1 MNSQSALSF
10 VLGHD
15 IFLAWAAYLAAA
27 IVAYLLLLWPLRA
40 VRPLWLQFLL
50 RGVAAAVLFTPALVQ
65 VSELRLLVPA
75 WFTALY
81 GVLQKADDVVQT
93 SLMALVAGVAV
104 GLLLGAVQAWITHRK
119 DEREDQQ
126 RRAAAAV
133 RHTRD
138 SRAAPAASA

>member
-1 MNSQSALSF
+1 MNSQSALLF

-15 IFLAWAAYLAAA
+15 IVQAWAAYLAAA

-50 RGVAAAVLFTPALVQ
+50 RGLAAAVLFTPALLQ

-81 GVLQKADDVVQT
+81 GILQKADDVVQT
-93 SLMALVAGVAV
+93 SLMALMVGVAA
-104 GLLLGAVQAWITHRK
+104 GLLIAAVQAWLTHRK

-126 RRAAAAV
+126 RRETAAL
-133 RHTRD
+133 RQ
-138 SRAAPAASA
+138 SREPRVTPPASA